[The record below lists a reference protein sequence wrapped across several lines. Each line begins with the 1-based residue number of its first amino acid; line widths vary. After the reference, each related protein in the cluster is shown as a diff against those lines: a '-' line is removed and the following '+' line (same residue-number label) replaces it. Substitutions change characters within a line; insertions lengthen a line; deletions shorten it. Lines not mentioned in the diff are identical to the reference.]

1 MIINRKQTRAVRV
14 GSVQVGGGAPVVVQ
28 SMTNTDTADVPATVK
43 QINRLEKAG
52 CKIVRVA
59 VPDDKTADAI
69 GPIRQAISLP
79 LIADIH
85 FDWRLAVKAAQNG
98 ADGLRIN
105 PGNIGGAKKTAKVV
119 EAAAKHGLCL
129 RIGVNAGSLEK
140 DLLEKYGGPTADAM
154 VESAVNHI
162 RAVEGLGFSN
172 LKISIKASD
181 VLKTIEAYTRLSGY
195 TDFPL
200 HLGVTEAG
208 FGLCGTAKSAVGIG
222 VLLYNG
228 IGDTIRVSLS
238 GDPVDEIRVAYEIL
252 RSLGLGSRG
261 PEIISCP
268 TCGRTQIE
276 VVEIARQVEAA
287 LGHLAS
293 PVKIAVMGCV
303 VNGPGEAREAD
314 IGIAGG
320 KTHGIVF
327 KKGKRI
333 AKVEHSRLVEA
344 LIGEVKKMGLS

>member
-1 MIINRKQTRAVRV
+1 QTRAIHV

-28 SMTNTDTADVPATVK
+28 SMTNTHTTDVAATVA
-43 QINRLEKAG
+43 QIDRLEKAG
-52 CKIVRVA
+52 CKIVRLA
-59 VPDDKTADAI
+59 VPDDKAAEAI
-69 GPIRQAISLP
+69 SPIRQAINLP

-85 FDWRLAVKAAQNG
+85 FDHRLAIKAAKNG

-105 PGNIGGAKKTAKVV
+105 PGNIGGAKNTAKVV
-119 EAAAKHGLCL
+119 EAAAKYGLCL

-140 DLLEKYGGPTADAM
+140 DLLAKYDGPTADAM
-154 VESAVNHI
+154 VESAINHI
-162 RAVEGLGFSN
+162 RAVEALGFTN
-172 LKISIKASD
+172 FKISIKASD
-181 VLKTIEAYTRLSGY
+181 VLKTIEAYTRLSSA

-200 HLGVTEAG
+200 HVGVTEAG

-222 VLLYNG
+222 VLLFKG

-238 GDPVDEIRVAYEIL
+238 GDPVDEIRVAYQIL
-252 RSLGLGSRG
+252 RSLGLGARG

-276 VVEIARQVEAA
+276 VVKIAKEVEAA
-287 LGHLAS
+287 LGHLES
-293 PVKIAVMGCV
+293 PITIAVMGCV
-303 VNGPGEAREAD
+303 VNGPGEAKEAD

-320 KTHGIVF
+320 KSHGILF
-327 KKGKRI
+327 KKGDRI

-344 LIGEVKKMGLS
+344 LVSEVKKMSLS